1 MRRTLEENKDIPR
14 NRRRTVALL
23 SHLPS
28 SGAAPVAF
36 CETPPLA
43 ESWRRLRATLAKR
56 PVRPRLGVPRR
67 RPPDRGTSTAGS
79 YHGHAR
85 RGIHHDVQR
94 GSPASGGWGAD
105 SVPPFAR
112 VGEGVAVGP
121 GRRERGPATRDQER
135 HCGFRIADCGM
146 EGQGPSQGAF
156 SGEPQATARPW
167 LAASHV
173 GRRAPRVLRPILW
186 AFAPRERG
194 IASAF

>member
-1 MRRTLEENKDIPR
+1 MDNGRK
-14 NRRRTVALL
+14 A
-23 SHLPS
+23 
-28 SGAAPVAF
+28 
-36 CETPPLA
+36 
-43 ESWRRLRATLAKR
+43 
-56 PVRPRLGVPRR
+56 
-67 RPPDRGTSTAGS
+67 TAGTEK
-79 YHGHAR
+79 
-85 RGIHHDVQR
+85 GI
-94 GSPASGGWGAD
+94 AD
-105 SVPPFAR
+105 CGFRIADWQE
-112 VGEGVAVGP
+112 EGREPGP
-121 GRRERGPATRDQER
+121 GTGDQER